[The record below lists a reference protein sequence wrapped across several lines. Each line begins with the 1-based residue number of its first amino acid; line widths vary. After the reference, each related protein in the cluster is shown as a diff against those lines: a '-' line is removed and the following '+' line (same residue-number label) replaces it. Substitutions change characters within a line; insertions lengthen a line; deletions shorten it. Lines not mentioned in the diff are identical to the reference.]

1 MVDVKGKVRWCFN
14 ITNGLD
20 ERIRISAAK
29 NRRTISAEIE
39 VLCQKGLEILEVNDG

>member
-1 MVDVKGKVRWCFN
+1 MTGVKGKARWCFD
-14 ITNGLD
+14 IAGDLD
-20 ERIRISAAK
+20 ERIRISATK